1 MRPSIALAFAFAAS
15 AAPLAAQTA
24 HPDFSGK
31 WTLDPKSVEGPMAP
45 TSATMAVA
53 QDAKV
58 LKVDQT
64 VSTQM
69 GDQKSILAFN
79 LDGSPSKNN
88 VAAQG
93 MSVDLASTAAWD
105 GSALVVKTTADIQ
118 GQTMVSTDRWTLD
131 ANGTTLRIQRDVGVA
146 GQSMSMT
153 MVFNKQ

>member
-1 MRPSIALAFAFAAS
+1 MRPSIALAFAFAAI

-31 WTLDPKSVEGPMAP
+31 WSLDPKSVEGPMAP

-69 GDQKSILAFN
+69 GD
-79 LDGSPSKNN
+79 KN
-88 VAAQG
+88 
-93 MSVDLASTAAWD
+93 
-105 GSALVVKTTADIQ
+105 
-118 GQTMVSTDRWTLD
+118 
-131 ANGTTLRIQRDVGVA
+131 
-146 GQSMSMT
+146 
-153 MVFNKQ
+153 

>member
-1 MRPSIALAFAFAAS
+1 MRRSVALAFAFAAI
-15 AAPLAAQTA
+15 AAPLAAQSS

-31 WTLDPKSVEGPMAP
+31 WTLDPKSVDSPMAP
-45 TSATMAVA
+45 TSATMTVA

-58 LKVDQT
+58 LKIDQS

-69 GDQKSILAFN
+69 GDQKATLAFN

-93 MSVDLASTAAWD
+93 MSIDLASTAAWE
-105 GSALVVKTTADIQ
+105 GPALVVKTTADIQ
-118 GQTMVSTDRWTLD
+118 GQTMVSTERWTLD
-131 ANGTTLRIQRDVGVA
+131 ADGKTLRMQRDASVA
-146 GQSMSMT
+146 GQSMSMK